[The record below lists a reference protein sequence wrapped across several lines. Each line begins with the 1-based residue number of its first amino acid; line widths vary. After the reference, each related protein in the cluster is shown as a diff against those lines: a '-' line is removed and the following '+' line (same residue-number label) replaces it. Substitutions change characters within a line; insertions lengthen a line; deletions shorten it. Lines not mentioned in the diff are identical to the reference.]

1 MTLENAATTTEEHGT
16 DAEYNSA
23 DLNNSMNAPGRRI
36 FAAMEVLSMS
46 DADMDIAPQTTTNN
60 YAI

>member
-1 MTLENAATTTEEHGT
+1 MTMTFENAATTTEDHGT
-16 DAEYNSA
+16 DAEYNST

-46 DADMDIAPQTTTNN
+46 DADMDIAP
-60 YAI
+60 